1 MIYQL
6 IIQPRAQR
14 FLKKLRKKNP
24 DAASEIVMDI
34 FELKNDPKTSLDALI
49 DSLTDKEIDELNA
62 DEGGDEEPMP
72 FEEFCR
78 KAGIK
83 LQK

>member
-1 MIYQL
+1 MASSVE
-6 IIQPRAQR
+6 II
-14 FLKKLRKKNP
+14 KNKSSRK
-24 DAASEIVMDI
+24 
-34 FELKNDPKTSLDALI
+34 LDAFI

-62 DEGGDEEPMP
+62 DEGGDEELMP

>member
-1 MIYQL
+1 MASSVE
-6 IIQPRAQR
+6 II
-14 FLKKLRKKNP
+14 KNKSSRK
-24 DAASEIVMDI
+24 
-34 FELKNDPKTSLDALI
+34 LDAFI

-72 FEEFCR
+72 FEEFCN

>member
-1 MIYQL
+1 MASSVE
-6 IIQPRAQR
+6 II
-14 FLKKLRKKNP
+14 KNKSSRK
-24 DAASEIVMDI
+24 
-34 FELKNDPKTSLDALI
+34 LDAFI
-49 DSLTDKEIDELNA
+49 DSLTDKEIDKLNA

>member
-1 MIYQL
+1 MASSAE
-6 IIQPRAQR
+6 II
-14 FLKKLRKKNP
+14 KNKSSRK
-24 DAASEIVMDI
+24 
-34 FELKNDPKTSLDALI
+34 LDAFI

-78 KAGIK
+78 KAALNFK
-83 LQK
+83 NN